1 MNKIKKYNSVRSFA
15 SLFVTLCLGVVLVC
29 TGCSRSDEIAGTSEE
44 PNEIAREES
53 SSSLDST
60 AEESSSSSAEEKVVS
75 SSSSEEKVV
84 SSSSSDGKIA
94 QSSSSEPKELSSSSS
109 APAVSSS
116 SSSSKGNGQSGDRP
130 GGDPPPSAVPD
141 QNLAAYAYIY
151 GNSKATF
158 DDAVLATKVVYRE
171 KDFDPI
177 GTDPGV
183 PGSQPGDA
191 VTELNS
197 PGLHKIG
204 NRLDVLYDLYPES
217 AEKLIAVS
225 ERAAEENEKCETY
238 LYNVS
243 GLSDAIGHVLTQVT
257 ADTIAVADIR
267 AGECKNSTEGMVLGF
282 VFVYCG
288 EMNEF
293 PREKREYV
301 DRGSNT
307 NTCPVSE
314 YENEWAK

>member
-15 SLFVTLCLGVVLVC
+15 SLFVTLCLSVVLVC

-53 SSSLDST
+53 SSSQDST
-60 AEESSSSSAEEKVVS
+60 VIESSSSSTEEKIT
-75 SSSSEEKVV
+75 

-94 QSSSSEPKELSSSSS
+94 SSSSSEPKELSSSSS

-116 SSSSKGNGQSGDRP
+116 SSSFKGNGQSGDRP
-130 GGDPPPSAVPD
+130 GGDPPTSTVPD

-151 GNSKATF
+151 GGSKAKF

-171 KDFDPI
+171 KVSDPI

-243 GLSDAIGHVLTQVT
+243 GLSDAIGHVLTRVT
-257 ADTIAVADIR
+257 ADTITVADIR
-267 AGECKNSTEGMVLGF
+267 AGECKNSTEGLVLGF

-288 EMNEF
+288 EMNQF
-293 PREKREYV
+293 PREIREYI